1 MSDSSNKFKNY
12 SIATLC
18 IVACIFLISILY
30 LLNNGIKQYKE
41 QLVLQSQV
49 QEEII
54 QQISTVYEDYKLYVD
69 TQIAAQ
75 QKIIDKANNSSVI
88 LSEITSIVGT
98 RFLENERMI
107 DKGEADKLVNDSILI
122 IEKIS
127 PRFGDLVSNINRK
140 YINER

>member
-54 QQISTVYEDYKLYVD
+54 QQISTAYEDYKLYID
-69 TQIAAQ
+69 TI
-75 QKIIDKANNSSVI
+75 
-88 LSEITSIVGT
+88 
-98 RFLENERMI
+98 
-107 DKGEADKLVNDSILI
+107 
-122 IEKIS
+122 
-127 PRFGDLVSNINRK
+127 
-140 YINER
+140 

>member
-1 MSDSSNKFKNY
+1 MSDSSSKFKNY

-30 LLNNGIKQYKE
+30 FLNNGIKQYKE

-54 QQISTVYEDYKLYVD
+54 QQISTAYEDYKLYID

-75 QKIIDKANNSSVI
+75 QEIIDKANNSSVI

-98 RFLENERMI
+98 RFLENERII

-127 PRFGDLVSNINRK
+127 PRFGDLVSIINRK

>member
-1 MSDSSNKFKNY
+1 MSDSSSKFKNY

-30 LLNNGIKQYKE
+30 FFNNGIMQYKE

-54 QQISTVYEDYKLYVD
+54 QQISTAYEDYKLYID
-69 TQIAAQ
+69 SQIAAQ
-75 QKIIDKANNSSVI
+75 QEIVIKANNSSVI
-88 LSEITSIVGT
+88 LSEIISIVGA
-98 RFLENERMI
+98 RFFENERVL
-107 DKGEADKLVNDSILI
+107 DKGETDKLVNDSILI
-122 IEKIS
+122 IENIS
-127 PRFGDLVSNINRK
+127 PRLSNLISNINRK

>member
-54 QQISTVYEDYKLYVD
+54 QQISTVYEDYKLYID

-75 QKIIDKANNSSVI
+75 QEIIDKANNSSVI

-98 RFLENERMI
+98 RFLENERII